1 MIKLK
6 VNKNEYSL
14 ITELG
19 ATFNNEKRY
28 YEVPTNLPIIKFQKY
43 VPLAIELLMVKSI
56 DYNDFL
62 DFLFTKKNLET
73 LKTNYIKRNCNC
85 EICGKKS
92 HNNRVIE
99 VWKYSMRA
107 KIQVFDR
114 FETVCPDCYK
124 YKYIMD
130 YDEV

>member
-19 ATFNNEKRY
+19 ATYNNEKRY

-62 DFLFTKKNLET
+62 DFLFTKKKSWN
-73 LKTNYIKRNCNC
+73 IKNQLY
-85 EICGKKS
+85 KK
-92 HNNRVIE
+92 
-99 VWKYSMRA
+99 KL
-107 KIQVFDR
+107 
-114 FETVCPDCYK
+114 
-124 YKYIMD
+124 
-130 YDEV
+130 